1 MISPCVCK
9 IGFQFC
15 ALSDATICYRL
26 SLFPNT
32 PDGRAAAKKVNGQ
45 VMPDENEFLAKMR
58 AIRELA
64 REKGK
69 AA

>member
-15 ALSDATICYRL
+15 ALGDATVCYRF

-32 PDGRAAAKKVNGQ
+32 PDGRAAAKKVGGQ
-45 VMPDENEFLAKMR
+45 VRPDENEFLAKMR

>member
-1 MISPCVCK
+1 LE
-9 IGFQFC
+9 G
-15 ALSDATICYRL
+15 R
-26 SLFPNT
+26 
-32 PDGRAAAKKVNGQ
+32 RAAKAAGGQ

-58 AIRELA
+58 AVRELA